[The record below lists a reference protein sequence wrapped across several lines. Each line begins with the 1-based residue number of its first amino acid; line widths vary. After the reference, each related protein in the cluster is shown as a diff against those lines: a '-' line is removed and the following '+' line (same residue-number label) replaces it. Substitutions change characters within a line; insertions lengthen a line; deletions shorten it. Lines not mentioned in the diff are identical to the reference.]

1 MGCFYLFFQGF
12 RGNISTEIIYQSML
26 YYCKH
31 HERPQHQRPE
41 WRHQM
46 WHGRCQKT
54 TETKA
59 KTKVGQKTAETKTKV
74 GQKTAEAKTKVGQEE
89 SLDI

>member
-1 MGCFYLFFQGF
+1 
-12 RGNISTEIIYQSML
+12 
-26 YYCKH
+26 
-31 HERPQHQRPE
+31 
-41 WRHQM
+41 M

-54 TETKA
+54 AKEA